1 MVTFLLFAAVIC
13 ILIFVGF
20 RVNLYL
26 FSRGVVGAHAPSAQ
40 QSEPVTISSL
50 PARTARRMAKRERD
64 EGLFVARLLLLFFL
78 CLPVVLVVIALSL
91 LLHW

>member
-1 MVTFLLFAAVIC
+1 MVPFLLFAAVIC

-26 FSRGVVGAHAPSAQ
+26 FSRGVVGTRTQPN
-40 QSEPVTISSL
+40 EPITISSL

-64 EGLFVARLLLLFFL
+64 DGMLVARLLLLFFL
-78 CLPVVLVVIALSL
+78 LLPAVLVVIALNL
-91 LLHW
+91 LLH